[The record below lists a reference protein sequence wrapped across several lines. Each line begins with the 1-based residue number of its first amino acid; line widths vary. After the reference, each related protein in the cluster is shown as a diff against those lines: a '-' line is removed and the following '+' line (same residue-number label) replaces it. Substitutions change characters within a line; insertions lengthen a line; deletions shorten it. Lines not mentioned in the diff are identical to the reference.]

1 MAISRFA
8 ASRVTQGLPKY
19 QSAWDSDNVQQG
31 ALVPI
36 AQVVSTGSSASMIF
50 SNIPQ
55 VYRDLKV
62 IVSGRSTHSGATS
75 FSTYLNNTGFNGWS
89 QTRFFAI
96 NTTITTDRLTQ
107 SSPTYGFILETGWTS
122 TAAGVFSAAEIDIFN
137 YSSSSTFKSVF
148 GRNAFEQGTSGITE
162 MNVATWANNAAVT
175 NVDIATNGT
184 WVGGS
189 TATLYGVKAGV

>member
-19 QSAWDSDNVQQG
+19 QSAWDQDGVQQG

-36 AQVVSTGSSASMIF
+36 GQVISTGASASMTF
-50 SNIPQ
+50 TNIPQ
-55 VYRDLKV
+55 GYRDLKL
-62 IVSGRSTHSGATS
+62 IVNGRSSHSGSTS
-75 FSTYLNNTGFNGWS
+75 FSIYLNNTGFTGWS
-89 QTRFFAI
+89 ETRFFAN

-122 TAAGVFSAAEIDIFN
+122 TAAGVFSCAEIDIFN
-137 YSSSSTFKSVF
+137 YSSSSTFKSTF
-148 GRNAFEQGTSGITE
+148 GRNAFEQGTTGITE
-162 MNVATWANNAAVT
+162 MNVATWANNAAV
-175 NVDIATNGT
+175 NSVDVATNGT